1 MRAGW
6 REWKRDAAIRH
17 AYPSSG
23 ETTME
28 LENDLNEPGPRVPG
42 ARDSAAGAA
51 DASDG
56 EMRGHPAVVLG
67 ILVVVLAAL
76 LAYFG
81 LRLIPR

>member
-1 MRAGW
+1 VEEGRGDST
-6 REWKRDAAIRH
+6 RSTRFRRDD
-17 AYPSSG
+17 
-23 ETTME
+23 ME
-28 LENDLNEPGPRVPG
+28 LENDLNEPGPRAPG
-42 ARDSAAGAA
+42 ARDSAVGAA
-51 DASDG
+51 DTSDG